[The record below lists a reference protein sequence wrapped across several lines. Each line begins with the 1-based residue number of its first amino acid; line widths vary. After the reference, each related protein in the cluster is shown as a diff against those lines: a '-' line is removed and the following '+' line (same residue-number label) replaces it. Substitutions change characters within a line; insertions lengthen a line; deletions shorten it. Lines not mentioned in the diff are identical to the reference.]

1 MEKNTGK
8 QMTTASKAMSNRFV
22 YIVESPSDVDML
34 DGRSEGHLLT
44 EALSLTGIKS
54 VYKMAVSRETFVR
67 SLRGELVD
75 AVKEVNRSPI
85 LHLSAH
91 GDHRGIQLT
100 DKTFVSWQKLREVLL
115 PINQVMNGQLLVCM
129 SSCKGF
135 QGLQMA
141 MYTEDLPFFG
151 LVGNTETPSWGDT
164 AVAFVTFYHLL
175 FKGVVVPDA
184 VLAMRSASGDDK
196 FLEVLG
202 GDVQTVWLANETQS
216 KQDAMRQALEELASG
231 EQSDATGNSST

>member
-1 MEKNTGK
+1 MAK
-8 QMTTASKAMSNRFV
+8 QTETQTKTASGPMSNRFV

-34 DGRSEGHLLT
+34 DGRAEGRLLT

-54 VYKMAVSRETFVR
+54 VYKMAVSKETFVR

-75 AVKEVNRSPI
+75 AVKEMNGSPI

-91 GDHRGIQLT
+91 GDKRGIELT
-100 DKTFVSWQKLREVLL
+100 DKTFVGWEKLREVLL

-141 MYTEDLPFFG
+141 MYKDDLPFFG
-151 LVGNTETPSWGDT
+151 LVGNAATPSWGNT
-164 AVAFVTFYHLL
+164 SVAFVTFYHLL

-184 VLAMRSASGDDK
+184 VAAMRTASGDDA

-202 GDVQTVWLANETQS
+202 GDIQTAWLASETQS
-216 KQDAMRQALEELASG
+216 KQDAMEQALEELASG
-231 EQSDATGNSST
+231 EESDATANLPT